1 MRCSVRFLGRRQR
14 RLLLAILLMQLAFIV
29 SVLRYSCLKTTII
42 SSDTNHT
49 FALGPPES
57 AAGTDHY
64 TEVGQLGTGVD
75 ITTTLTKTRESD
87 EERAVVTDDPSG
99 SLPYNDTTINED
111 ICDSLQATARDGNS
125 AKGNTTRSLPSCRCR
140 PETLKGTLFIDMVVP
155 RWSTMTQQHPELSG
169 GGWRPTDCQPR
180 QRVAVIVPYRD
191 REQHL
196 GIFLKHMHPV
206 LQRQLIDYRIF
217 VVEQAAPDVFNKA
230 AMMNVAFT
238 EVSKRYDVD
247 CFIFHDVDMLLEN
260 DNNIYQC
267 GIRPRHLATQIDKFD
282 YKLPYHSLFG
292 GVIALTGEAF
302 TAVNGFSNTYFGWG
316 GEDDDMYKR

>member
-49 FALGPPES
+49 FALDPPES

-111 ICDSLQATARDGNS
+111 ICDSLQPTARDGNS

-140 PETLKGTLFIDMVVP
+140 PETLSEYRG
-155 RWSTMTQQHPELSG
+155 REA
-169 GGWRPTDCQPR
+169 
-180 QRVAVIVPYRD
+180 RV
-191 REQHL
+191 E
-196 GIFLKHMHPV
+196 
-206 LQRQLIDYRIF
+206 
-217 VVEQAAPDVFNKA
+217 
-230 AMMNVAFT
+230 
-238 EVSKRYDVD
+238 
-247 CFIFHDVDMLLEN
+247 HDG
-260 DNNIYQC
+260 C
-267 GIRPRHLATQIDKFD
+267 
-282 YKLPYHSLFG
+282 
-292 GVIALTGEAF
+292 
-302 TAVNGFSNTYFGWG
+302 
-316 GEDDDMYKR
+316 